1 MRTEQWFANG
11 INGRHVLFGLIVFFG
26 VMLFANSLLVY
37 YALDTFSGGDRPDP
51 YRSGLNYNETIAEAE
66 RQDAL
71 GWETDVAYEVVRG
84 RLTLRFRDQTEAP
97 VAGLKLGGTVIRPA
111 SDRDDKAVSFR
122 EIGQGV
128 YVADIDLAPGNW
140 VIALE
145 SQALKPGDPIY
156 RLKRRLYV
164 GDRS

>member
-1 MRTEQWFANG
+1 MKTDGWLAKG
-11 INGRHVLFGLIVFFG
+11 IDGRHVLLGLIVFFG
-26 VMLFANSLLVY
+26 VMLLANSLLVY

-71 GWETDVAYEVVRG
+71 GWETDVAYEVARG
-84 RLTLRFRDQTEAP
+84 RLTLRFRDEADAP
-97 VAGLKLGGTVIRPA
+97 VAGLKLGGTVSRPA
-111 SDRDDKAVSFR
+111 SDREDKAVSFR

-145 SQALKPGDPIY
+145 SQSLKKGYPIY
-156 RLKRRLYV
+156 RLKRRLNV